1 MGADQVRPDQT
12 GHDQLQLDQIWIDRT
27 KLDTNAYKQTKM
39 DQTGT
44 DWFRQESSMDAKP
57 SVQRLPTKEQEECS
71 LVGVSSEYLPPNTYQ
86 SQR

>member
-1 MGADQVRPDQT
+1 
-12 GHDQLQLDQIWIDRT
+12 
-27 KLDTNAYKQTKM
+27 
-39 DQTGT
+39 
-44 DWFRQESSMDAKP
+44 MDAKP